1 MNPAIWLT
9 YTVLNIYW
17 WIMLATIIVS
27 WLTAFNI
34 INYSNPT
41 VRQITSVLYTLT
53 EPVLAPIRRI
63 LPSISG
69 LDFSPIVVFLI
80 IMFLEQSLLPYF
92 FRSIGLM

>member
-1 MNPAIWLT
+1 MNPAIWIT

-34 INYSNPT
+34 INYSNPA
-41 VRQITSVLYTLT
+41 VRQITQVLYTLT
-53 EPVLAPIRRI
+53 EPILGPIRRI

-69 LDFSPIVVFLI
+69 LDFSPIVVFLLI
-80 IMFLEQSLLPYF
+80 QFLEQSLLPYF
-92 FRSIGLM
+92 FRAIGLL